1 MDELDQLRQTY
12 FQDCDEL
19 LGELESALMAL
30 DNGWADGDTLNGAFR
45 AIHSIKGGADILHFD
60 RLVRFAHTFESVL
73 DRLRLGKLAVDPD
86 LASLMLRAGD
96 AVADLVR
103 AAQAGSEMPDGY
115 ENEIADA
122 LQSLAQAAGAAEETQ
137 AANGGESAAPNERDP
152 AAAVPTADVPL
163 RHYRI
168 LLSPPADLFRQ
179 GNEPQL
185 LIRALEHLGS
195 VKAVA
200 DANALPPL
208 ADFDADQCY
217 LRWTIDVRTTA
228 GLDAIRGVFDLAV
241 DASALEIVELTA
253 QPTDPAIAAGTA
265 EAVPEATAPTP
276 AMAPSGPQPRED
288 ASSGAPAAQSKAAP
302 TVNSIRV
309 DLEKLDYLVNLVGEL
324 VISQSM
330 LAEQLSV
337 LPSDKFPTLSRS
349 IEEMS
354 QHARN
359 LQDGVMAVRTQ
370 PVKSVFAR
378 MPRLVRDLA
387 AATGKNVR
395 LLIGG
400 ETTEVDKTV
409 VEQLFDPLIHM
420 VRNAVD
426 HGIEP
431 PAERSANGKPAQ
443 GTVRLSAAHVGG
455 RIVIQVTDDGRGI
468 DRARVRARAVERG
481 LLDADAVLT
490 DEQLDNLIFLPG
502 LSTAETVSDISG
514 RGVGMDVVRR
524 NVERLGGRVLIRS
537 VAGRGSTFYL
547 SLPLTLAVLDG
558 MVVGVGRETYIVP
571 LTVIL
576 ESLRPLAR
584 DVHRLIGG
592 GEVLHV
598 RGEYVPLVY
607 LSRAFGVPDAAR
619 EPWEGL
625 VTLVDSDD
633 GGKIGLVV
641 DEIVG
646 QQQVVIKSVES
657 NYRALRGIAGATI
670 LGTGRVALI
679 LDVAGLAESV
689 EGTRRSPESAA
700 A

>member
-30 DNGWADGDTLNGAFR
+30 DNGRADGDTLNDAFR

-60 RLVRFAHTFESVL
+60 RLVRFAHTFESML
-73 DRLRLGKLAVDPD
+73 DRLRLGKLAVDPE

-96 AVADLVR
+96 AIADLVR

-122 LQSLAQAAGAAEETQ
+122 LQSLALAAGAAAETA
-137 AANGGESAAPNERDP
+137 AANGEESAALNERDP
-152 AAAVPTADVPL
+152 AATVPTADAPL

-168 LLSPPADLFRQ
+168 LLSPPADLFLQ

-185 LIRALEHLGS
+185 LIRALERLGS
-195 VKAVA
+195 VKTVA
-200 DANALPPL
+200 DASALPPL
-208 ADFDADQCY
+208 ASFDAEQCY
-217 LRWTIDVRTTA
+217 LRWTVDVRTTA
-228 GLDAIRGVFDLAV
+228 GPEAIRDVFDLAV
-241 DASALEIVELTA
+241 DKSDLEITELTA
-253 QPTDPAIAAGTA
+253 PPADAAVAGTSD
-265 EAVPEATAPTP
+265 AVPAPTP
-276 AMAPSGPQPRED
+276 ATAPSGPSPIKP
-288 ASSGAPAAQSKAAP
+288 ASGTVPGVQAKAAP

-337 LPSDKFPTLSRS
+337 LPTDKFPTLSRS

-387 AATGKNVR
+387 VETGKNVR
-395 LLIGG
+395 LLVSG

-409 VEQLFDPLIHM
+409 VEQLFDPLLHM
-420 VRNAVD
+420 IRNAVD
-426 HGIEP
+426 HGIES

-481 LLDADAVLT
+481 LLDADSVLT
-490 DEQLDNLIFLPG
+490 EEQLDNLIFLPG

-537 VAGRGSTFYL
+537 VAGKGSTFYL

-558 MVVGVGRETYIVP
+558 MIIGVGRETYVVP

-576 ESLRPLAR
+576 ESLRPQAR
-584 DVHRLIGG
+584 DVHRLVGG
-592 GEVLHV
+592 GEVLYV

-607 LSRAFGVPDAAR
+607 LGRAFDVPDATK

-625 VTLVDSDD
+625 VMLVDADA
-633 GGKIGLVV
+633 GGKIGVVV

-670 LGTGRVALI
+670 LGNGRVALI
-679 LDVAGLAESV
+679 LDVAGLAEAV
-689 EGTRRSPESAA
+689 GGAGQSPASAA

>member
-1 MDELDQLRQTY
+1 
-12 FQDCDEL
+12 
-19 LGELESALMAL
+19 MAL
-30 DNGWADGDTLNGAFR
+30 DNGRADDDTLNDAFR

-73 DRLRLGKLAVDPD
+73 DRLRLGKLAVDPE

-103 AAQAGSEMPDGY
+103 AAQAGAEMPDGY
-115 ENEIADA
+115 ENELADA
-122 LQSLAQAAGAAEETQ
+122 LQSLAQAAGAAE
-137 AANGGESAAPNERDP
+137 AAGQEP
-152 AAAVPTADVPL
+152 AAADQVAAPAGAAPL

-168 LLSPPADLFRQ
+168 VLSPPADLFRQ

-185 LIRALEHLGS
+185 LVRALERMGS
-195 VKAVA
+195 VKATA
-200 DANALPPL
+200 DASALPPL
-208 ADFDADQCY
+208 ASLDTEQCY

-228 GLDAIRGVFDLAV
+228 GLEAIWDVFDLAV
-241 DASALEIVELTA
+241 DRSALEIVDLTA
-253 QPTDPAIAAGTA
+253 QPTEAAALAGAANTVPDSAQPIPAA
-265 EAVPEATAPTP
+265 
-276 AMAPSGPQPRED
+276 APS
-288 ASSGAPAAQSKAAP
+288 APAAQTPAGGGAVGAPAKGAP

-349 IEEMS
+349 IEELT

-387 AATGKNVR
+387 VETGKSVR
-395 LLIGG
+395 LLISG

-420 VRNAVD
+420 IRNAVD

-431 PAERSANGKPAQ
+431 PAERVANGKPAQ

-481 LLDADAVLT
+481 LLNPDAALT
-490 DEQLDNLIFLPG
+490 EEQLDNLIFLPG

-537 VAGRGSTFYL
+537 VAGKGSTFYM

-558 MVVGVGRETYIVP
+558 MVIGVGHETYIVP

-576 ESLRPLAR
+576 ESLRPQAR
-584 DVHRLIGG
+584 DVHRLVGG
-592 GEVLHV
+592 GEVLYV

-607 LSRAFGVPDAAR
+607 LGRIFDVPGATR

-625 VTLVDSDD
+625 VMLVDADA
-633 GGKIGLVV
+633 GGKIGVVV

-646 QQQVVIKSVES
+646 QQQVVIKSVEA

-670 LGTGRVALI
+670 LGNGRVALI
-679 LDVAGLAESV
+679 LDVAGLAETAGG
-689 EGTRRSPESAA
+689 GTGESPASAA

>member
-1 MDELDQLRQTY
+1 VDELDQLRQTY

-30 DNGWADGDTLNGAFR
+30 DNGRADGDTLNDAFR

-73 DRLRLGKLAVDPD
+73 DRVRLGRLIVDPE

-103 AAQAGSEMPDGY
+103 AAQAGVEMPDGY

-122 LQSLAQAAGAAEETQ
+122 LQSLAQAAGTDATIAPDDVREP
-137 AANGGESAAPNERDP
+137 AAPDEG
-152 AAAVPTADVPL
+152 AAAVGAPL

-185 LIRALEHLGS
+185 LVRALERLGS
-195 VKAVA
+195 VRTAA
-200 DANALPPL
+200 DASALPPL
-208 ADFDADQCY
+208 ASLDAEQCY
-217 LRWTIDVRTTA
+217 LHWTIDVRTTA
-228 GLDAIRGVFDLAV
+228 GLDAVRDVFDLAV
-241 DASALEIVELTA
+241 DKGDLEVVELTD
-253 QPTDPAIAAGTA
+253 QPTGAVGAGTQDTVA
-265 EAVPEATAPTP
+265 AAVTP
-276 AMAPSGPQPRED
+276 ASTALPSDSSPAASPSGG
-288 ASSGAPAAQSKAAP
+288 SGQGAQLKAAP

-337 LPSDKFPTLSRS
+337 LPTDKFPALSRS
-349 IEEMS
+349 IEELT

-387 AATGKNVR
+387 VETGKNVR
-395 LLIGG
+395 LLISG

-420 VRNAVD
+420 IRNAVD
-426 HGIEP
+426 HGIES

-443 GTVRLSAAHVGG
+443 GTVRLSAVHVGG
-455 RIVIQVTDDGRGI
+455 RIVIQVADDGRGI
-468 DRARVRARAVERG
+468 DRERVRARAVERG
-481 LLDADAVLT
+481 LLNADAVLT
-490 DEQLDNLIFLPG
+490 EEQLDNLIFLPG
-502 LSTAETVSDISG
+502 LSTAATVSDISG

-558 MVVGVGRETYIVP
+558 MVVGVGSETYIVP
-571 LTVIL
+571 LTVIF
-576 ESLRPLAR
+576 ESLRPQAR
-584 DVHRLIGG
+584 DVHRLVGG
-592 GEVLHV
+592 GEVLYV

-607 LSRAFGVPDAAR
+607 LGRTFGVPDATR
-619 EPWEGL
+619 EPWDGL
-625 VTLVDSDD
+625 VMLVDADA
-633 GGKIGLVV
+633 GGKIGVVV

-646 QQQVVIKSVES
+646 QQQVVIKSVEA

-670 LGTGRVALI
+670 LGNGHVALI

-689 EGTRRSPESAA
+689 DGAVRPSAA

>member
-1 MDELDQLRQTY
+1 VDELDQLRQTY

-30 DNGWADGDTLNGAFR
+30 DNGRGDGDTLNDAFR
-45 AIHSIKGGADILHFD
+45 AIHSIKGGADILQFD

-73 DRLRLGKLAVDPD
+73 DRLRLGKLVVDPE

-103 AAQAGSEMPDGY
+103 TAQSGAEMAEGY

-122 LQSLAQAAGAAEETQ
+122 LQSLVQAAGTTEATETAEDLGTPTP
-137 AANGGESAAPNERDP
+137 GEIQPAP
-152 AAAVPTADVPL
+152 AADTSL

-168 LLSPPADLFRQ
+168 RLSPPADLFRQ

-185 LIRALEHLGS
+185 LLRALERLGS
-195 VKAVA
+195 VKTVA
-200 DANALPPL
+200 DATALPPL
-208 ADFDADQCY
+208 ASFDAEQCY

-228 GLDAIRGVFDLAV
+228 GLEAIRDVFDLAV
-241 DASALEIVELTA
+241 DKDALEIAELTA
-253 QPTDPAIAAGTA
+253 QQAAATSLADAADGAA
-265 EAVPEATAPTP
+265 EATTPAPATAG
-276 AMAPSGPQPRED
+276 PSEQ
-288 ASSGAPAAQSKAAP
+288 AATGAGAVAAQSKATT

-337 LPSDKFPTLSRS
+337 LPTDKFPALSRS
-349 IEEMS
+349 IEELT

-387 AATGKNVR
+387 VETGKNVR
-395 LLIGG
+395 LLISG

-420 VRNAVD
+420 IRNAVD

-443 GTVRLSAAHVGG
+443 GTVRLSAMHVGG

-468 DRARVRARAVERG
+468 DRTRVRARAVERG

-490 DEQLDNLIFLPG
+490 EEQLDNLIFLPG
-502 LSTAETVSDISG
+502 LSTAEAVSDISG

-537 VAGRGSTFYL
+537 VAGKGSTFYL

-558 MVVGVGRETYIVP
+558 MIVGVGSETYVVP
-571 LTVIL
+571 LTVIF
-576 ESLRPLAR
+576 ESLRPDAR
-584 DVHRLIGG
+584 DVHRLVGG
-592 GEVLHV
+592 GEVLYV

-607 LSRAFGVPDAAR
+607 LGRAFDVPDATK
-619 EPWEGL
+619 EPWDGL
-625 VTLVDSDD
+625 VMLVDADA
-633 GGKIGLVV
+633 GGKVGVVV

-646 QQQVVIKSVES
+646 QQQVVIKSVEA
-657 NYRALRGIAGATI
+657 NYRALRGVAGATI
-670 LGTGRVALI
+670 LGNGRVALI
-679 LDVAGLAESV
+679 LDVAGLAESA
-689 EGTRRSPESAA
+689 GGAGQSPASAA

>member
-30 DNGWADGDTLNGAFR
+30 DNGRADGDTLNDAFR
-45 AIHSIKGGADILHFD
+45 AIHSVKGGADILHFD

-73 DRLRLGKLAVDPD
+73 DRLRLGKLVVGPE

-103 AAQAGSEMPDGY
+103 AAQAGTEMPDGY

-122 LQSLAQAAGAAEETQ
+122 LQSLAQAAGAAEETD
-137 AANGGESAAPNERDP
+137 AANGEELAAPSEHDP
-152 AAAVPTADVPL
+152 AAAAPTAGQPL

-168 LLSPPADLFRQ
+168 TLSPPADLFRQ

-185 LIRALEHLGS
+185 LIRALERLGS
-195 VKAVA
+195 VKTLA
-200 DANALPPL
+200 DASALPPL
-208 ADFDADQCY
+208 AGLDAEQCY

-228 GLDAIRGVFDLAV
+228 GPEAIRDVFDLAV
-241 DASALEIVELTA
+241 DRNDLEIAELTT
-253 QPTDPAIAAGTA
+253 QPA
-265 EAVPEATAPTP
+265 EAAVTGTPDTVPEAAP
-276 AMAPSGPQPRED
+276 AADPSGPSAVVPT
-288 ASSGAPAAQSKAAP
+288 SGKGPGAQAKAAP

-337 LPSDKFPTLSRS
+337 LPTDKFPTLSRS

-387 AATGKNVR
+387 VETGKNVR
-395 LLIGG
+395 LLISG

-420 VRNAVD
+420 IRNAVD
-426 HGIEP
+426 HGIES

-468 DRARVRARAVERG
+468 DRGRVHARAVERG
-481 LLDADAVLT
+481 LLDAAAVLT
-490 DEQLDNLIFLPG
+490 EEQLDNLIFLPG

-558 MVVGVGRETYIVP
+558 MIIGVGRETYVVP

-576 ESLRPLAR
+576 ESLRPQAR
-584 DVHRLIGG
+584 DVHRLVGG

-607 LSRAFGVPDAAR
+607 LGRAFDLPDAIK

-625 VTLVDSDD
+625 VMLVDADA
-633 GGKIGLVV
+633 GGKIGVVV

-670 LGTGRVALI
+670 LGNGRVALI

-689 EGTRRSPESAA
+689 GGAGQSPASAA

>member
-1 MDELDQLRQTY
+1 L
-12 FQDCDEL
+12 
-19 LGELESALMAL
+19 
-30 DNGWADGDTLNGAFR
+30 
-45 AIHSIKGGADILHFD
+45 
-60 RLVRFAHTFESVL
+60 
-73 DRLRLGKLAVDPD
+73 
-86 LASLMLRAGD
+86 
-96 AVADLVR
+96 
-103 AAQAGSEMPDGY
+103 
-115 ENEIADA
+115 
-122 LQSLAQAAGAAEETQ
+122 
-137 AANGGESAAPNERDP
+137 P
-152 AAAVPTADVPL
+152 AAS
-163 RHYRI
+163 
-168 LLSPPADLFRQ
+168 SP
-179 GNEPQL
+179 
-185 LIRALEHLGS
+185 
-195 VKAVA
+195 
-200 DANALPPL
+200 
-208 ADFDADQCY
+208 
-217 LRWTIDVRTTA
+217 
-228 GLDAIRGVFDLAV
+228 
-241 DASALEIVELTA
+241 
-253 QPTDPAIAAGTA
+253 
-265 EAVPEATAPTP
+265 
-276 AMAPSGPQPRED
+276 APSG
-288 ASSGAPAAQSKAAP
+288 AANAPSKAAT

-349 IEEMS
+349 IEELT

-387 AATGKNVR
+387 VETGKNVR
-395 LLIGG
+395 LLISG

-420 VRNAVD
+420 IRNAVD

-431 PAERSANGKPAQ
+431 PAERLANGKPAL

-481 LLDADAVLT
+481 LLSPDAALT
-490 DEQLDNLIFLPG
+490 EDQLDNLIFLPG
-502 LSTAETVSDISG
+502 LSTAETVSEISG

-537 VAGRGSTFYL
+537 VAGKGSTFYL

-576 ESLRPLAR
+576 ESLRPQAR
-584 DVHRLIGG
+584 DIHRLVGG
-592 GEVLHV
+592 GEVLYV

-607 LSRAFGVPDAAR
+607 LGRAFDVPDATR

-625 VTLVDSDD
+625 VMLVDADA
-633 GGKIGLVV
+633 GGKVGVVV

-646 QQQVVIKSVES
+646 QQQVVIKSVEA

-670 LGTGRVALI
+670 LGNGRVALI
-679 LDVAGLAESV
+679 LDMAGLAEV
-689 EGTRRSPESAA
+689 ADGTGRSPASAA

>member
-1 MDELDQLRQTY
+1 VDELEQLRQTY

-30 DNGWADGDTLNGAFR
+30 DNGRADADTLNDAFR

-73 DRLRLGKLAVDPD
+73 DRLRLGRLVVDPE

-103 AAQAGSEMPDGY
+103 AAQAGADMAEGY

-122 LQSLAQAAGAAEETQ
+122 LQSLAQAAGSAESPAACEPEESRVE
-137 AANGGESAAPNERDP
+137 AAP
-152 AAAVPTADVPL
+152 AAAAAPL

-168 LLSPPADLFRQ
+168 QLSPPADLFRE

-185 LIRALEHLGS
+185 LMSALERLGS

-200 DANALPPL
+200 DTAALPPL
-208 ADFDADQCY
+208 ADLDAEHCY

-228 GLDAIRGVFDLAV
+228 GPEAIQDVFDLTV
-241 DASALEIVELTA
+241 DKSALEIVELA
-253 QPTDPAIAAGTA
+253 MQPA
-265 EAVPEATAPTP
+265 EAATP
-276 AMAPSGPQPRED
+276 ASGPENAADGATSTPAAALPAASSPAPSG
-288 ASSGAPAAQSKAAP
+288 AANAPSKAAT

-349 IEEMS
+349 IEELT

-387 AATGKNVR
+387 VETGKNVR
-395 LLIGG
+395 LLISG

-420 VRNAVD
+420 IRNAVD

-431 PAERSANGKPAQ
+431 PAERLANGKPAL

-481 LLDADAVLT
+481 LLSPDAALT
-490 DEQLDNLIFLPG
+490 EDQLDNLIFLPG
-502 LSTAETVSDISG
+502 LSTAETVSEISG

-537 VAGRGSTFYL
+537 VAGKGSTFYL

-576 ESLRPLAR
+576 ESLRPQAR
-584 DVHRLIGG
+584 DIHRLVGG
-592 GEVLHV
+592 GEVLYV

-607 LSRAFGVPDAAR
+607 LGRAFDVPDATR

-625 VTLVDSDD
+625 VMLVDADA
-633 GGKIGLVV
+633 GGKVGVVV

-646 QQQVVIKSVES
+646 QQQVVIKSVEA

-670 LGTGRVALI
+670 LGNGRVALI
-679 LDVAGLAESV
+679 LDMAGLAEV
-689 EGTRRSPESAA
+689 ADGTGRSPASAA

>member
-30 DNGWADGDTLNGAFR
+30 DNGRADGDTLNDAFR

-73 DRLRLGKLAVDPD
+73 DRLRLGRLVVDPE

-96 AVADLVR
+96 GVADLVR
-103 AAQAGSEMPDGY
+103 AAQAGAEMPDGY

-122 LQSLAQAAGAAEETQ
+122 LQSLAQAAGAADASEPGDGQ
-137 AANGGESAAPNERDP
+137 AAATPDEGVP
-152 AAAVPTADVPL
+152 AAADAPP

-168 LLSPPADLFRQ
+168 QLSPPADLFRQ

-185 LIRALEHLGS
+185 LIRALERLGG
-195 VKAVA
+195 VKTVA
-200 DANALPPL
+200 DASALPPL
-208 ADFDADQCY
+208 ASLDAEHCY

-228 GLDAIRGVFDLAV
+228 GLEAIQDVFDLV
-241 DASALEIVELTA
+241 LDKSDLEIVDL
-253 QPTDPAIAAGTA
+253 TA
-265 EAVPEATAPTP
+265 EAADSAAGAKVDDAGPQAAAPAVSPSSPPSIAPTSGS
-276 AMAPSGPQPRED
+276 AP
-288 ASSGAPAAQSKAAP
+288 GAQVKAAP

-337 LPSDKFPTLSRS
+337 LPTDKFPALSRS

-387 AATGKNVR
+387 VETGKNVR
-395 LLIGG
+395 LLISG
-400 ETTEVDKTV
+400 ESTEVDKTV

-420 VRNAVD
+420 IRNAVD
-426 HGIEP
+426 HGIES
-431 PAERSANGKPAQ
+431 PADRSANGKPVQ
-443 GTVRLSAAHVGG
+443 GTIRLSAAHVGG

-468 DRARVRARAVERG
+468 DRERVRARAVERG
-481 LLDADAVLT
+481 LLNADAVLT

-537 VAGRGSTFYL
+537 VGGRGSTFYL

-558 MVVGVGRETYIVP
+558 MIVGVGAETYIVP

-576 ESLRPLAR
+576 ESLRPNAR
-584 DVHRLIGG
+584 DVHRLVGG
-592 GEVLHV
+592 GEVLYV

-607 LSRAFGVPDAAR
+607 LGRAFDVPDATK
-619 EPWEGL
+619 EPWDGL
-625 VTLVDSDD
+625 VMLVDADA
-633 GGKIGLVV
+633 GGKIGVVV

-646 QQQVVIKSVES
+646 QQQVVIKSVEA

-679 LDVAGLAESV
+679 LDVAGLAELV
-689 EGTRRSPESAA
+689 EGTRRSPEPAA

>member
-1 MDELDQLRQTY
+1 VDELEQLRQTY

-30 DNGWADGDTLNGAFR
+30 DNGRADADTLNDAFR
-45 AIHSIKGGADILHFD
+45 AIHSIKGGADILHFE

-73 DRLRLGKLAVDPD
+73 DRLRVGGLVVDPE

-103 AAQAGSEMPDGY
+103 AAQAGAEMPEGY

-122 LQSLAQAAGAAEETQ
+122 LQSLAQAAGAADAGE
-137 AANGGESAAPNERDP
+137 AGGEQPPAAPEEV
-152 AAAVPTADVPL
+152 APTPDAPL

-168 LLSPPADLFRQ
+168 QLSPPADLFRQ

-185 LIRALEHLGS
+185 LIRALKRLGS
-195 VKAVA
+195 VRAVA
-200 DANALPPL
+200 DASALPPL
-208 ADFDADQCY
+208 ATLDAEHCY
-217 LRWTIDVRTTA
+217 LRWTIDVRTPA
-228 GLDAIRGVFDLAV
+228 GLDAIRDVFDLTV
-241 DASALEIVELTA
+241 DRTSLEITEVTA
-253 QPTDPAIAAGTA
+253 PPADTAVATGAGDAA
-265 EAVPEATAPTP
+265 EAAALPESTV
-276 AMAPSGPQPRED
+276 APSGSSAQTL
-288 ASSGAPAAQSKAAP
+288 AGSGAVSTSAKTATA
-302 TVNSIRV
+302 VNSIRV

-337 LPSDKFPTLSRS
+337 LPTDKFPALSRS
-349 IEEMS
+349 IEELT

-387 AATGKNVR
+387 VETGKNVR
-395 LLIGG
+395 LLISG
-400 ETTEVDKTV
+400 EATEVDKTV

-420 VRNAVD
+420 IRNAVD

-431 PAERSANGKPAQ
+431 PAERVANGKPAQ

-468 DRARVRARAVERG
+468 DRSRVRARAVERG
-481 LLDADAVLT
+481 LLEPDAVLT
-490 DEQLDNLIFLPG
+490 EEQLDNLIFLPG
-502 LSTAETVSDISG
+502 LSTAEAVSEISG

-537 VAGRGSTFYL
+537 VAGKGSTFYL

-558 MVVGVGRETYIVP
+558 MVVGVGRETYVVP

-576 ESLRPLAR
+576 ESMRPQAR
-584 DVHRLIGG
+584 DVHRLVGG
-592 GEVLHV
+592 GEVLYV
-598 RGEYVPLVY
+598 RGAYVPLVY
-607 LSRAFGVPDAAR
+607 LGRVFDVPDATR

-625 VTLVDSDD
+625 VMLVDADA
-633 GGKIGLVV
+633 GGKVGVVV

-646 QQQVVIKSVES
+646 QQQVVIKSVEA

-670 LGTGRVALI
+670 LGNGRVALI
-679 LDVAGLAESV
+679 LDVAGLAEAA
-689 EGTRRSPESAA
+689 GDAGQSPASAA

>member
-1 MDELDQLRQTY
+1 VDELDQLRQTY

-30 DNGWADGDTLNGAFR
+30 DNGRADGDTLNDAFR

-73 DRLRLGKLAVDPD
+73 DRLRLGKLVVDPE
-86 LASLMLRAGD
+86 LAALMLRAGD

-103 AAQAGSEMPDGY
+103 AAQAGAEMPDGY
-115 ENEIADA
+115 ENEIGDA
-122 LQSLAQAAGAAEETQ
+122 LQSLAQAAGAADAVEPADEQ
-137 AANGGESAAPNERDP
+137 EPAAPEHDP
-152 AAAVPTADVPL
+152 AAGAPL
-163 RHYRI
+163 RHYRVQ
-168 LLSPPADLFRQ
+168 LSPPADLFRQ

-185 LIRALEHLGS
+185 LMRALERLGS
-195 VKAVA
+195 VKTTA
-200 DANALPPL
+200 DASALPPL
-208 ADFDADQCY
+208 ASLDAEQCY

-228 GLDAIRGVFDLAV
+228 GLEAIRDVFDLAV
-241 DASALEIVELTA
+241 DKNDLEIVELTA
-253 QPTDPAIAAGTA
+253 QPTDATAATTA
-265 EAVPEATAPTP
+265 DSVSEAAAPTP
-276 AMAPSGPQPRED
+276 AVAAPSPLPT
-288 ASSGAPAAQSKAAP
+288 PAGGGTQAKAAP

-337 LPSDKFPTLSRS
+337 LPTDKFPTLSRS
-349 IEEMS
+349 IEELT

-387 AATGKNVR
+387 VETGKNVR
-395 LLIGG
+395 LLISG

-420 VRNAVD
+420 IRNAVD
-426 HGIEP
+426 HGIEA

-443 GTVRLSAAHVGG
+443 GTVGLSAAHVGG

-481 LLDADAVLT
+481 LLNADAVLT
-490 DEQLDNLIFLPG
+490 EEQLDNLIFLPG

-537 VAGRGSTFYL
+537 VAGKGSTFYL

-558 MVVGVGRETYIVP
+558 MVVGVGSETYIVP
-571 LTVIL
+571 LTVIF
-576 ESLRPLAR
+576 ESLRPQAR
-584 DVHRLIGG
+584 DVHRLVGG
-592 GEVLHV
+592 GEVLFV

-607 LSRAFGVPDAAR
+607 LGRAFDVPDATR
-619 EPWEGL
+619 EPWDGL
-625 VTLVDSDD
+625 VMLVDADA
-633 GGKIGLVV
+633 GGKIGVVV

-670 LGTGRVALI
+670 LGNGRVALI

-689 EGTRRSPESAA
+689 DDGVRPSAA

>member
-30 DNGWADGDTLNGAFR
+30 DNGRADGDTLNDAFR

-60 RLVRFAHTFESVL
+60 RLVRFAHTFESML
-73 DRLRLGKLAVDPD
+73 DRLRLGKLAVDPE

-96 AVADLVR
+96 AIADLVR

-122 LQSLAQAAGAAEETQ
+122 LQSLALAAGAAAETA
-137 AANGGESAAPNERDP
+137 AANGEESAALNERDP
-152 AAAVPTADVPL
+152 AATVPTADAPL

-168 LLSPPADLFRQ
+168 LLSPPADLFLQ

-185 LIRALEHLGS
+185 LIRALERLGS
-195 VKAVA
+195 VKTVA
-200 DANALPPL
+200 DASALPPL
-208 ADFDADQCY
+208 ASFDAEQCY
-217 LRWTIDVRTTA
+217 LRWTVDVRTTA
-228 GLDAIRGVFDLAV
+228 GPEAIRDVFDLAV
-241 DASALEIVELTA
+241 DKSDLEITELTA
-253 QPTDPAIAAGTA
+253 PPADAAVAGTSD
-265 EAVPEATAPTP
+265 AVPAPTP
-276 AMAPSGPQPRED
+276 ATAPSGPSPIKP
-288 ASSGAPAAQSKAAP
+288 ASGTVPGVQAKAAP

-337 LPSDKFPTLSRS
+337 LPTDKFPTLSRS

-387 AATGKNVR
+387 VETGKNVR
-395 LLIGG
+395 LLVSG

-409 VEQLFDPLIHM
+409 VEQLFDPLLHM
-420 VRNAVD
+420 IRNAVD
-426 HGIEP
+426 HGIES
-431 PAERSANGKPAQ
+431 PAERGANGKPAQ

-481 LLDADAVLT
+481 LLDADSVLT
-490 DEQLDNLIFLPG
+490 EEQLDNLIFLPG

-537 VAGRGSTFYL
+537 VAGKGSTFYL

-558 MVVGVGRETYIVP
+558 MIIGVGRETYVVP

-576 ESLRPLAR
+576 ESLRPQAR
-584 DVHRLIGG
+584 DVHRLVGG
-592 GEVLHV
+592 GEVLYV

-607 LSRAFGVPDAAR
+607 LGRAFDVPDATK

-625 VTLVDSDD
+625 VMLVDADA
-633 GGKIGLVV
+633 GGKIGVVV

-670 LGTGRVALI
+670 LGNGRVALI
-679 LDVAGLAESV
+679 LDVAGLAEAV
-689 EGTRRSPESAA
+689 GGAGQSPASAA

>member
-1 MDELDQLRQTY
+1 
-12 FQDCDEL
+12 
-19 LGELESALMAL
+19 
-30 DNGWADGDTLNGAFR
+30 
-45 AIHSIKGGADILHFD
+45 
-60 RLVRFAHTFESVL
+60 
-73 DRLRLGKLAVDPD
+73 
-86 LASLMLRAGD
+86 
-96 AVADLVR
+96 
-103 AAQAGSEMPDGY
+103 
-115 ENEIADA
+115 
-122 LQSLAQAAGAAEETQ
+122 
-137 AANGGESAAPNERDP
+137 
-152 AAAVPTADVPL
+152 
-163 RHYRI
+163 
-168 LLSPPADLFRQ
+168 
-179 GNEPQL
+179 
-185 LIRALEHLGS
+185 
-195 VKAVA
+195 
-200 DANALPPL
+200 
-208 ADFDADQCY
+208 
-217 LRWTIDVRTTA
+217 
-228 GLDAIRGVFDLAV
+228 
-241 DASALEIVELTA
+241 
-253 QPTDPAIAAGTA
+253 
-265 EAVPEATAPTP
+265 
-276 AMAPSGPQPRED
+276 
-288 ASSGAPAAQSKAAP
+288 
-302 TVNSIRV
+302 VNSIRV

-349 IEEMS
+349 IEELT

-387 AATGKNVR
+387 VETGKNVR
-395 LLIGG
+395 LLISG

-420 VRNAVD
+420 IRNAVD
-426 HGIEP
+426 HGIET
-431 PAERSANGKPAQ
+431 PAERLANGKPPQ

-481 LLDADAVLT
+481 LVSADAALT
-490 DEQLDNLIFLPG
+490 EDQLDNLIFLPG

-537 VAGRGSTFYL
+537 VAGKGSTFYL

-558 MVVGVGRETYIVP
+558 MVIGVGRETYIVP

-576 ESLRPLAR
+576 ESLRPQAR
-584 DVHRLIGG
+584 DVHRLVGG
-592 GEVLHV
+592 GEVLYV

-607 LSRAFGVPDAAR
+607 LGRAFDVPDATR

-625 VTLVDSDD
+625 VMLVDADA
-633 GGKIGLVV
+633 GGKIGVVV

-646 QQQVVIKSVES
+646 QQQVVIKSVEA

-670 LGTGRVALI
+670 LGNGRVALI
-679 LDVAGLAESV
+679 LDVAGLAELAG
-689 EGTRRSPESAA
+689 GTGQSPASAA

>member
-1 MDELDQLRQTY
+1 VDELEQLRQTY

-30 DNGWADGDTLNGAFR
+30 DNGRADSDTLNGAFR

-60 RLVRFAHTFESVL
+60 RLVRFAHSFESLL
-73 DRLRLGKLAVDPD
+73 DRLRLGKLVVDPE

-103 AAQAGSEMPDGY
+103 AAQSGIEMADGY

-122 LQSLAQAAGAAEETQ
+122 LKSLAQAAGSTDATEPADEQ
-137 AANGGESAAPNERDP
+137 KPAAPDARVP
-152 AAAVPTADVPL
+152 VAAAPL

-168 LLSPPADLFRQ
+168 QLSPPADLFRQ

-185 LIRALEHLGS
+185 LIRALERISS

-200 DANALPPL
+200 DASALPPL
-208 ADFDADQCY
+208 ASFDAEQCY

-228 GLDAIRGVFDLAV
+228 DLEAIRDVFDLAV
-241 DASALEIVELTA
+241 DKNDLEIIELTA
-253 QPTDPAIAAGTA
+253 ESTDGAVGHAVDGVAETAAPAA
-265 EAVPEATAPTP
+265 
-276 AMAPSGPQPRED
+276 
-288 ASSGAPAAQSKAAP
+288 ASSGPTPTASASGSAPAPQAKAAP

-330 LAEQLSV
+330 LAEQLSM
-337 LPSDKFPTLSRS
+337 LPTDKFPTLSRS
-349 IEEMS
+349 IEELT

-378 MPRLVRDLA
+378 MPRMVRDLA
-387 AATGKNVR
+387 VETGKNVR
-395 LLIGG
+395 LLISG

-420 VRNAVD
+420 IRNAVD
-426 HGIEP
+426 HGIESP
-431 PAERSANGKPAQ
+431 DERSANGKPAQ
-443 GTVRLSAAHVGG
+443 GTVRLSAVHVGG

-468 DRARVRARAVERG
+468 DRVRVRARAVERG

-490 DEQLDNLIFLPG
+490 EEQLDNLIFLPG

-558 MVVGVGRETYIVP
+558 MVIGVGRETYVVP

-576 ESLRPLAR
+576 ESLRPQAR
-584 DVHRLIGG
+584 DVHRLVGG
-592 GEVLHV
+592 GDVLYV

-607 LSRAFGVPDAAR
+607 LGRAFSVPDATR

-625 VTLVDSDD
+625 VMLVDADA
-633 GGKIGLVV
+633 GGKIGVVV

-657 NYRALRGIAGATI
+657 NYRALPGIAGATI
-670 LGTGRVALI
+670 LGNGRVALI

-689 EGTRRSPESAA
+689 GGAGQSPESAA

>member
-1 MDELDQLRQTY
+1 
-12 FQDCDEL
+12 
-19 LGELESALMAL
+19 
-30 DNGWADGDTLNGAFR
+30 
-45 AIHSIKGGADILHFD
+45 
-60 RLVRFAHTFESVL
+60 V
-73 DRLRLGKLAVDPD
+73 RLGKLVVDPE

-103 AAQAGSEMPDGY
+103 AAQAGTEMPDGY

-122 LQSLAQAAGAAEETQ
+122 LQSLAQAAGAADGTEPTER
-137 AANGGESAAPNERDP
+137 EPAAPDQR
-152 AAAVPTADVPL
+152 AAAADIPL
-163 RHYRI
+163 RHYRVQ
-168 LLSPPADLFRQ
+168 LSPQADLFRQ

-185 LIRALEHLGS
+185 LIRALERLGN
-195 VKAVA
+195 VKTVA
-200 DANALPPL
+200 DASALPPL
-208 ADFDADQCY
+208 ASFDAEQCY
-217 LRWTIDVRTTA
+217 LRWTIDIRTTV
-228 GLDAIRGVFDLAV
+228 GPDAIQDVFDLAV
-241 DASALEIVELTA
+241 DKGDLEVIELTA
-253 QPTDPAIAAGTA
+253 EQTAAVAASTTDIVSEAA
-265 EAVPEATAPTP
+265 
-276 AMAPSGPQPRED
+276 
-288 ASSGAPAAQSKAAP
+288 APAAVPFSPSPTAPAGGSASAAQGKAAP

-337 LPSDKFPTLSRS
+337 LPTDKFPALSRS
-349 IEEMS
+349 IEELT

-387 AATGKNVR
+387 VETGKNVR
-395 LLIGG
+395 LLISG

-420 VRNAVD
+420 IRNAVD
-426 HGIEP
+426 HGIES
-431 PAERSANGKPAQ
+431 PAERSANGKAAQ

-481 LLDADAVLT
+481 LLDAAAVLT
-490 DEQLDNLIFLPG
+490 EEQLDNLIFLPG
-502 LSTAETVSDISG
+502 LSTAERVSDISG

-537 VAGRGSTFYL
+537 IAGRGSTFYL

-571 LTVIL
+571 LTVIF
-576 ESLRPLAR
+576 ESLRPQAR
-584 DVHRLIGG
+584 DVHRLVGG
-592 GEVLHV
+592 GDVLYV

-607 LSRAFGVPDAAR
+607 LGRAFSVPDATR

-625 VTLVDSDD
+625 VMLVDADA
-633 GGKIGLVV
+633 GGKIGVVV

-657 NYRALRGIAGATI
+657 NYRALPGIAGATI

-679 LDVAGLAESV
+679 LDVAGLAESAV
-689 EGTRRSPESAA
+689 GAGQSLATAA

>member
-1 MDELDQLRQTY
+1 VDELDQLRQTY

-30 DNGWADGDTLNGAFR
+30 DNGRSDGDTLNDAFR

-73 DRLRLGKLAVDPD
+73 DRLRLGRLAVDPE

-103 AAQAGSEMPDGY
+103 AAQAGTEMPEGY
-115 ENEIADA
+115 ENEMADA
-122 LQSLAQAAGAAEETQ
+122 LQSLAQAAGATEASEPGDGQ
-137 AANGGESAAPNERDP
+137 AAATPDEGVP
-152 AAAVPTADVPL
+152 AAADAPP
-163 RHYRI
+163 RHFRI
-168 LLSPPADLFRQ
+168 QLSPPADLFRQ

-185 LIRALEHLGS
+185 LIQALERLGG
-195 VKAVA
+195 VRTVA
-200 DANALPPL
+200 DASALPPL
-208 ADFDADQCY
+208 ATLDAEQCY

-228 GLDAIRGVFDLAV
+228 GLEAIQDVFDLV
-241 DASALEIVELTA
+241 LDKSDLEIVDL
-253 QPTDPAIAAGTA
+253 TA
-265 EAVPEATAPTP
+265 EAADAAAGAKADDPGPQAAAPAVSPSNPSSIAPTSGS
-276 AMAPSGPQPRED
+276 AP
-288 ASSGAPAAQSKAAP
+288 GAQVKVAP

-337 LPSDKFPTLSRS
+337 LPTDKFPALSRS

-387 AATGKNVR
+387 VETGKNVR
-395 LLIGG
+395 LLISG
-400 ETTEVDKTV
+400 ESTEVDKTV

-420 VRNAVD
+420 IRNAVD
-426 HGIEP
+426 HGIES
-431 PAERSANGKPAQ
+431 PAERSANGKPVQ
-443 GTVRLSAAHVGG
+443 GTIRLSAAHVGG

-468 DRARVRARAVERG
+468 DRERVRARAVERG
-481 LLDADAVLT
+481 LLNADAVLT

-537 VAGRGSTFYL
+537 VGGRGSTFYL

-558 MVVGVGRETYIVP
+558 MIVGVGAETYIVP

-576 ESLRPLAR
+576 ESLRPNAR
-584 DVHRLIGG
+584 DVHRLVGG
-592 GEVLHV
+592 GEVLYV

-607 LSRAFGVPDAAR
+607 LGRAFDVPDATK
-619 EPWEGL
+619 EPWDGL
-625 VTLVDSDD
+625 VMLVDADA
-633 GGKIGLVV
+633 GGKIGVVV

-646 QQQVVIKSVES
+646 QQQVVIKSVEA

-670 LGTGRVALI
+670 LGNGHVALI
-679 LDVAGLAESV
+679 LDVAGLAEAA
-689 EGTRRSPESAA
+689 GGAGQSPASAA

>member
-1 MDELDQLRQTY
+1 VDELDQLRQTY

-30 DNGWADGDTLNGAFR
+30 DNGRADGDTLNDAFR

-73 DRLRLGKLAVDPD
+73 DRLRLGRLTIDPE

-115 ENEIADA
+115 ESEIAEA
-122 LQSLAQAAGAAEETQ
+122 LQSLVQAAGTADDGAEDDQQ
-137 AANGGESAAPNERDP
+137 APAAPGNDAP
-152 AAAVPTADVPL
+152 AAAAPL

-168 LLSPPADLFRQ
+168 QLSPPPDLFRQ

-185 LIRALEHLGS
+185 LIRALERLGN

-200 DANALPPL
+200 NASALPPL
-208 ADFDADQCY
+208 AKLDAEQCY
-217 LRWTIDVRTTA
+217 LSWSIDVRTTA
-228 GLDAIRGVFDLAV
+228 GLDAVQDVFDLAV
-241 DASALEIVELTA
+241 DQSQLEITELTA
-253 QPTDPAIAAGTA
+253 QAVETAASA
-265 EAVPEATAPTP
+265 RADDA
-276 AMAPSGPQPRED
+276 GPQ
-288 ASSGAPAAQSKAAP
+288 AAAAAPAANQSTPSAIAPAGASAPGAQAKPAP

-309 DLEKLDYLVNLVGEL
+309 DLEKLDYFVNLVGEL

-337 LPSDKFPTLSRS
+337 LPTDKFPALSRS
-349 IEEMS
+349 IEELT

-387 AATGKNVR
+387 VETGKNVR
-395 LLIGG
+395 LLVSG

-420 VRNAVD
+420 IRNAVD

-443 GTVRLSAAHVGG
+443 GTVRLSATHVGG
-455 RIVIQVTDDGRGI
+455 RILIQVTDDGRGI
-468 DRARVRARAVERG
+468 DRSRVRARAVERG
-481 LLDADAVLT
+481 LLDPDAVLT

-502 LSTAETVSDISG
+502 LSTAATVSDISG

-558 MVVGVGRETYIVP
+558 MIIGVGRETYVVP
-571 LTVIL
+571 LTVIF
-576 ESLRPLAR
+576 ESLRPQER
-584 DVHRLIGG
+584 DVHRLVGG
-592 GEVLHV
+592 GDVLYV
-598 RGEYVPLVY
+598 RGEYVPLVH
-607 LSRAFGVPDAAR
+607 LGRAFGVPDAMR
-619 EPWEGL
+619 EPWDGL
-625 VTLVDSDD
+625 VMLVDADA
-633 GGKIGLVV
+633 GGKIGIVV

-657 NYRALRGIAGATI
+657 NYRELRGIAGATI
-670 LGTGRVALI
+670 LGNGRVALI
-679 LDVAGLAESV
+679 LDVAGLAEAAGGAGQSPSSV
-689 EGTRRSPESAA
+689 AA
-700 A
+700 

>member
-1 MDELDQLRQTY
+1 VDELDQLRQTY

-30 DNGWADGDTLNGAFR
+30 DNGRSDGDTLNDAFR

-73 DRLRLGKLAVDPD
+73 DRLRLGRLAVDPE

-103 AAQAGSEMPDGY
+103 AAQAGTEMPEGY
-115 ENEIADA
+115 ENEMADA
-122 LQSLAQAAGAAEETQ
+122 LQSLAQAAGAAAGEPGDGQ
-137 AANGGESAAPNERDP
+137 AAATPDEGVP
-152 AAAVPTADVPL
+152 AAADAPL
-163 RHYRI
+163 RRYRI
-168 LLSPPADLFRQ
+168 RLSPPADLFRQ

-185 LIRALEHLGS
+185 LIRALERLGS
-195 VKAVA
+195 VKTVA
-200 DANALPPL
+200 DASALPPL
-208 ADFDADQCY
+208 ASLDAEQCY
-217 LRWTIDVRTTA
+217 LRWTIDVRTA
-228 GLDAIRGVFDLAV
+228 ADMEAMQDIFDLAV
-241 DASALEIVELTA
+241 DKSDLEIVELTA
-253 QPTDPAIAAGTA
+253 EPADLAAGA
-265 EAVPEATAPTP
+265 SMDDAGSQAAAPVPAVSPSSPSSIAPTSGS
-276 AMAPSGPQPRED
+276 AP
-288 ASSGAPAAQSKAAP
+288 GAQARAAP

-337 LPSDKFPTLSRS
+337 LPTDKFPALSRS

-387 AATGKNVR
+387 VETGKNVR
-395 LLIGG
+395 LLISG
-400 ETTEVDKTV
+400 ESTEVDKTV

-420 VRNAVD
+420 IRNAVD
-426 HGIEP
+426 HGIES
-431 PAERSANGKPAQ
+431 PADRSANGKPVQ
-443 GTVRLSAAHVGG
+443 GTIRLSAAHVGG

-468 DRARVRARAVERG
+468 DRERVRARAVERG
-481 LLDADAVLT
+481 LLNADAVLT

-537 VAGRGSTFYL
+537 VGGRGSTFYL

-558 MVVGVGRETYIVP
+558 MIVGVGAETYIVP

-576 ESLRPLAR
+576 ESLRPNVR
-584 DVHRLIGG
+584 DVHRLVGG
-592 GEVLHV
+592 GEVLYV

-607 LSRAFGVPDAAR
+607 LGRAFDVPDATK
-619 EPWEGL
+619 EPWDGL
-625 VTLVDSDD
+625 VMLVDADA
-633 GGKIGLVV
+633 GGKIGVVV

-646 QQQVVIKSVES
+646 QQQVVIKSVEA

-670 LGTGRVALI
+670 LGNGHVALI
-679 LDVAGLAESV
+679 LDVAGLAEAA
-689 EGTRRSPESAA
+689 GGAGQSPASAA

>member
-30 DNGWADGDTLNGAFR
+30 DNGRADGDTLNDAFR
-45 AIHSIKGGADILHFD
+45 AIHSVKGGADILHFD

-73 DRLRLGKLAVDPD
+73 DRLRLGKLVVGPE

-103 AAQAGSEMPDGY
+103 AAQAGTEMPDGY

-122 LQSLAQAAGAAEETQ
+122 LQSLAQAAGAAEETD
-137 AANGGESAAPNERDP
+137 AANGEELAAPSEHDP
-152 AAAVPTADVPL
+152 AAAAPTAGQPL

-168 LLSPPADLFRQ
+168 TLSPPADLFRQ

-185 LIRALEHLGS
+185 LIRALERLGS
-195 VKAVA
+195 VKTLA
-200 DANALPPL
+200 DASALPPL
-208 ADFDADQCY
+208 AGLDAEQCY

-228 GLDAIRGVFDLAV
+228 GPEAIRDVFDLAV
-241 DASALEIVELTA
+241 DRNDLEIAELTT
-253 QPTDPAIAAGTA
+253 QPA
-265 EAVPEATAPTP
+265 EAAVTGTPDTVPEAAPATD
-276 AMAPSGPQPRED
+276 PSGPSAVVPT
-288 ASSGAPAAQSKAAP
+288 SGKGPGAQAKAAP

-337 LPSDKFPTLSRS
+337 LPTDKFPTLSRS

-387 AATGKNVR
+387 VETGKNVR
-395 LLIGG
+395 LLISG

-420 VRNAVD
+420 IRNAVD
-426 HGIEP
+426 HGIES

-468 DRARVRARAVERG
+468 DRGRVHARAVERG
-481 LLDADAVLT
+481 LLDAAAVLT
-490 DEQLDNLIFLPG
+490 EEQLDNLIFLPG

-558 MVVGVGRETYIVP
+558 MIIGVGRETYVVP

-576 ESLRPLAR
+576 ESLRPQAR
-584 DVHRLIGG
+584 DVHRLVGG
-592 GEVLHV
+592 GEVLYV

-607 LSRAFGVPDAAR
+607 LGRAFDLPDAIK

-625 VTLVDSDD
+625 VMLVDADA
-633 GGKIGLVV
+633 GGKIGVVV

-646 QQQVVIKSVES
+646 QQQVVIKSVEA

-670 LGTGRVALI
+670 LGNGRVALI

-689 EGTRRSPESAA
+689 GGAGQSPASAA

>member
-1 MDELDQLRQTY
+1 VDELDQLRQTY

-30 DNGWADGDTLNGAFR
+30 DNGRADGDTLNDAFR
-45 AIHSIKGGADILHFD
+45 AIHSVKGGADILHFD

-73 DRLRLGKLAVDPD
+73 DRLRLGKLVVGPE

-103 AAQAGSEMPDGY
+103 AAQAGTEMPDGY

-122 LQSLAQAAGAAEETQ
+122 LQSLAQAAGAAEETD
-137 AANGGESAAPNERDP
+137 AANGEELAAPSEHDP
-152 AAAVPTADVPL
+152 AAAAPTAGQPL

-168 LLSPPADLFRQ
+168 TLSPPADLFRQ

-185 LIRALEHLGS
+185 LIRALERLGS
-195 VKAVA
+195 VKTLA
-200 DANALPPL
+200 DASALPPL
-208 ADFDADQCY
+208 AGLDAEQCY

-228 GLDAIRGVFDLAV
+228 GPEAIRDVFDLAV
-241 DASALEIVELTA
+241 DRNDLEIAELTT
-253 QPTDPAIAAGTA
+253 QPA
-265 EAVPEATAPTP
+265 EAAVTGTPDTVPEAAPATD
-276 AMAPSGPQPRED
+276 PSGPSAVVPT
-288 ASSGAPAAQSKAAP
+288 SGKGPGAQAKAAP

-337 LPSDKFPTLSRS
+337 LPTDKFPTLSRS

-387 AATGKNVR
+387 VETGKNVR
-395 LLIGG
+395 LLISG

-420 VRNAVD
+420 IRNAVD
-426 HGIEP
+426 HGIES

-468 DRARVRARAVERG
+468 DRGRVHARAVERG

-490 DEQLDNLIFLPG
+490 EEQLDNLIFLPG

-558 MVVGVGRETYIVP
+558 MIIGVGRETYVVP

-576 ESLRPLAR
+576 ESLRPQAR
-584 DVHRLIGG
+584 DVHRLVGG
-592 GEVLHV
+592 GEVLYV

-607 LSRAFGVPDAAR
+607 LGRAFDLPDAIK

-625 VTLVDSDD
+625 VMLVDADA
-633 GGKIGLVV
+633 GGKIGVVV

-670 LGTGRVALI
+670 LGNGRVALI

-689 EGTRRSPESAA
+689 GGAGQSPASAA

>member
-1 MDELDQLRQTY
+1 VDELDQLRQTY

-30 DNGWADGDTLNGAFR
+30 DNGRADGDTLNDAFR

-60 RLVRFAHTFESVL
+60 RLVRFAHTFESML
-73 DRLRLGKLAVDPD
+73 DRLRLGKLAVDPE

-96 AVADLVR
+96 AIADLVR

-122 LQSLAQAAGAAEETQ
+122 LQSLALAAGAAAETA
-137 AANGGESAAPNERDP
+137 AANGEESAALNERDP
-152 AAAVPTADVPL
+152 AATVPTADAPL

-168 LLSPPADLFRQ
+168 LLSPPADLFLQ

-185 LIRALEHLGS
+185 LIRALERLGS
-195 VKAVA
+195 VKTVA
-200 DANALPPL
+200 DASALPPL
-208 ADFDADQCY
+208 ASFDAEQCY
-217 LRWTIDVRTTA
+217 LRWTVDVRTTA
-228 GLDAIRGVFDLAV
+228 GPEAIRDVFDLAV
-241 DASALEIVELTA
+241 DKSDLEITELTA
-253 QPTDPAIAAGTA
+253 PPADAAVAGTSD
-265 EAVPEATAPTP
+265 AVPAPTP
-276 AMAPSGPQPRED
+276 ATAPSGPSPIKP
-288 ASSGAPAAQSKAAP
+288 ASGTVPGVQAKAAP

-337 LPSDKFPTLSRS
+337 LPTDKFPTLSRS

-387 AATGKNVR
+387 VETGKNVR
-395 LLIGG
+395 LLVSG

-409 VEQLFDPLIHM
+409 VEQLFDPLLHM
-420 VRNAVD
+420 IRNAVD
-426 HGIEP
+426 HGIES
-431 PAERSANGKPAQ
+431 PAERGANGKPAQ

-481 LLDADAVLT
+481 LLDADSVLT
-490 DEQLDNLIFLPG
+490 EEQLDNLIFLPG

-537 VAGRGSTFYL
+537 VAGKGSTFYL

-558 MVVGVGRETYIVP
+558 MIIGVGRETYVVP

-576 ESLRPLAR
+576 ESLRPQAR
-584 DVHRLIGG
+584 DVHRLVGG
-592 GEVLHV
+592 GEVLYV

-607 LSRAFGVPDAAR
+607 LGRAFDVPDATK

-625 VTLVDSDD
+625 VMLVDADA
-633 GGKIGLVV
+633 GGKIGVVV

-670 LGTGRVALI
+670 LGNGRVALI
-679 LDVAGLAESV
+679 LDVAGLAEAV
-689 EGTRRSPESAA
+689 GGAGQSPASAA

>member
-1 MDELDQLRQTY
+1 MDELEQLRQTY

-30 DNGWADGDTLNGAFR
+30 DNGRADADTLNDAFR
-45 AIHSIKGGADILHFD
+45 AIHSIKGGADILHFE

-73 DRLRLGKLAVDPD
+73 DRLRVGGLVVDPE

-103 AAQAGSEMPDGY
+103 AAQAGAEMPEGY

-122 LQSLAQAAGAAEETQ
+122 LQSLAQAAGAAD
-137 AANGGESAAPNERDP
+137 AGEDVGAEQPPAAPEE
-152 AAAVPTADVPL
+152 ATPTPDGPL

-168 LLSPPADLFRQ
+168 QLSPPAELFRQ

-185 LIRALEHLGS
+185 LIRALERLGS

-200 DANALPPL
+200 DVGALPPL
-208 ADFDADQCY
+208 ATLDPEHCY
-217 LRWTIDVRTTA
+217 LRWTIDMRTAA
-228 GLDAIRGVFDLAV
+228 GLDAIREVFDLTV
-241 DASALEIVELTA
+241 DKSALEITEVTA
-253 QPTDPAIAAGTA
+253 QPPDPAVATGAGDAA
-265 EAVPEATAPTP
+265 AVAALPEP
-276 AMAPSGPQPRED
+276 AVAPSGSSPQTPAGIG
-288 ASSGAPAAQSKAAP
+288 ASGKAA
-302 TVNSIRV
+302 TAVNSIRV

-337 LPSDKFPTLSRS
+337 LPTDKFPALSRS
-349 IEEMS
+349 IEELT

-387 AATGKNVR
+387 VETRKNVR
-395 LLIGG
+395 LLISG

-420 VRNAVD
+420 IRNAVD

-431 PAERSANGKPAQ
+431 PAERMANGKPAQ

-468 DRARVRARAVERG
+468 DRSRVRARAVERG
-481 LLDADAVLT
+481 LLNPDAVLT
-490 DEQLDNLIFLPG
+490 EEQLDNLIFLPG
-502 LSTAETVSDISG
+502 LSTAEAVSEISG

-537 VAGRGSTFYL
+537 VAGKGSTFYL

-558 MVVGVGRETYIVP
+558 MVVGVGGETYVVP

-576 ESLRPLAR
+576 ESMRPQAR
-584 DVHRLIGG
+584 DVHRLVGG
-592 GEVLHV
+592 GEVLYV
-598 RGEYVPLVY
+598 RGAYVPLVY
-607 LSRAFGVPDAAR
+607 LGRVFDVPDATR

-625 VTLVDSDD
+625 VMLVDADA
-633 GGKIGLVV
+633 GGKVGVVV

-646 QQQVVIKSVES
+646 QQQVVIKSVEA

-670 LGTGRVALI
+670 LGNGRVALI
-679 LDVAGLAESV
+679 LDVAGLAEAA
-689 EGTRRSPESAA
+689 GGAGQSAA

>member
-1 MDELDQLRQTY
+1 VDELDQLRQTY

-30 DNGWADGDTLNGAFR
+30 DNGRADGDTLNDAFR

-60 RLVRFAHTFESVL
+60 RLVRFAHTFESML
-73 DRLRLGKLAVDPD
+73 DRLRLGKLAVDPE

-96 AVADLVR
+96 AIADLVR

-122 LQSLAQAAGAAEETQ
+122 LQSLALAAGAAAETA
-137 AANGGESAAPNERDP
+137 AANGEESAALNERDP
-152 AAAVPTADVPL
+152 AATVPTADAPL

-168 LLSPPADLFRQ
+168 LLSPPADLFLQ

-185 LIRALEHLGS
+185 LIRALERLGS
-195 VKAVA
+195 VKTVA
-200 DANALPPL
+200 DASALPPL
-208 ADFDADQCY
+208 ASFDAEQCY
-217 LRWTIDVRTTA
+217 LRWTVDVRTTA
-228 GLDAIRGVFDLAV
+228 GPEAIRDVFDLAV
-241 DASALEIVELTA
+241 DKSDLEITELTA
-253 QPTDPAIAAGTA
+253 PPADAAVAGTSD
-265 EAVPEATAPTP
+265 AVPAPTP
-276 AMAPSGPQPRED
+276 ATAPSGPSPIKP
-288 ASSGAPAAQSKAAP
+288 ASGTVPGVQAKAAP

-337 LPSDKFPTLSRS
+337 LPTDKFPTLSRS

-387 AATGKNVR
+387 VETGKNVR
-395 LLIGG
+395 LLVSG

-409 VEQLFDPLIHM
+409 VEQLFDPLLHM
-420 VRNAVD
+420 IRNAVD
-426 HGIEP
+426 HGIES
-431 PAERSANGKPAQ
+431 PAERGANGKPAQ

-490 DEQLDNLIFLPG
+490 EEQLDNLIFLPG

-537 VAGRGSTFYL
+537 VAGKGSTFYL

-558 MVVGVGRETYIVP
+558 MIIGVGRETYVVP

-576 ESLRPLAR
+576 ESLRPQAR
-584 DVHRLIGG
+584 DVHRLVGG
-592 GEVLHV
+592 GEVLYV

-607 LSRAFGVPDAAR
+607 LGRAFDVPDATK

-625 VTLVDSDD
+625 VMLVDADA
-633 GGKIGLVV
+633 GGKIGVVV

-670 LGTGRVALI
+670 LGNGRVALI
-679 LDVAGLAESV
+679 LDVAGLAEAV
-689 EGTRRSPESAA
+689 GGAGQSPASAA

>member
-1 MDELDQLRQTY
+1 VDELDQLRQTY

-30 DNGWADGDTLNGAFR
+30 DNGRADGDTLNDAFR
-45 AIHSIKGGADILHFD
+45 AIHSVKGGADILHFD

-73 DRLRLGKLAVDPD
+73 DRLRLGKLVVGPE

-103 AAQAGSEMPDGY
+103 AAQAGTEMPDGY

-122 LQSLAQAAGAAEETQ
+122 LQSLAQAAGAAEETD
-137 AANGGESAAPNERDP
+137 AANGEELAAPSEHDP
-152 AAAVPTADVPL
+152 AAAAPTAGQPL

-168 LLSPPADLFRQ
+168 TLSPPADLFRQ

-185 LIRALEHLGS
+185 LIRALERLGS
-195 VKAVA
+195 VKTLA
-200 DANALPPL
+200 DASALPPL
-208 ADFDADQCY
+208 AGLDAEQCY

-228 GLDAIRGVFDLAV
+228 GPEAIRDVFDLAV
-241 DASALEIVELTA
+241 DRNDLEIAELTT
-253 QPTDPAIAAGTA
+253 QPA
-265 EAVPEATAPTP
+265 EAAVTGTPDTVPEAAPATD
-276 AMAPSGPQPRED
+276 PSGPSAVVPT
-288 ASSGAPAAQSKAAP
+288 SGKGPGAQAKAAP

-337 LPSDKFPTLSRS
+337 LPTDKFPTLSRS

-387 AATGKNVR
+387 VETGKNVR
-395 LLIGG
+395 LLISG

-420 VRNAVD
+420 IRNAVD
-426 HGIEP
+426 HGIES

-468 DRARVRARAVERG
+468 DRARVHARAVERG
-481 LLDADAVLT
+481 LLDAAAVLT
-490 DEQLDNLIFLPG
+490 EEQLDNLIFLPG

-558 MVVGVGRETYIVP
+558 MIIGVGRETYVVP

-576 ESLRPLAR
+576 ESLRPQAR
-584 DVHRLIGG
+584 DVHRLVGG
-592 GEVLHV
+592 GEVLYV

-607 LSRAFGVPDAAR
+607 LGRAFDLPDAIK

-625 VTLVDSDD
+625 VMLVDADA
-633 GGKIGLVV
+633 GGKIGVVV

-670 LGTGRVALI
+670 LGNGRVALI

-689 EGTRRSPESAA
+689 GGAGQSPASAA

>member
-1 MDELDQLRQTY
+1 VDELEQLRQTY

-30 DNGWADGDTLNGAFR
+30 DNERADDDTLNDAFR

-73 DRLRLGKLAVDPD
+73 DRLRLGNLVVDPE

-103 AAQAGSEMPDGY
+103 AAQAGAEMPSGY
-115 ENEIADA
+115 EDEIADA
-122 LQSLAQAAGAAEETQ
+122 LQSLAQAAGTAEAADS
-137 AANGGESAAPNERDP
+137 GDRRGPAAPGEVA
-152 AAAVPTADVPL
+152 AAAVPAADTPL
-163 RHYRI
+163 RHFRVQ
-168 LLSPPADLFRQ
+168 LSPPADLFRQ
-179 GNEPQL
+179 GVEPQL
-185 LIRALEHLGS
+185 LMRALERIGS
-195 VKAVA
+195 IKTAA
-200 DANALPPL
+200 DTSALPPL
-208 ADFDADQCY
+208 ASFDAEHCY

-228 GLDAIRGVFDLAV
+228 GLEAIRDVFDLTV
-241 DASALEIVELTA
+241 DQSALEIVDLT
-253 QPTDPAIAAGTA
+253 PPPVEVAAGA
-265 EAVPEATAPTP
+265 TP
-276 AMAPSGPQPRED
+276 APAAAPSGP
-288 ASSGAPAAQSKAAP
+288 APQAAGNGTATGTPAKAAP
-302 TVNSIRV
+302 VVNSIRV

-337 LPSDKFPTLSRS
+337 LPTEKFPALSRS
-349 IEEMS
+349 IEELT

-387 AATGKNVR
+387 VETGKNVR
-395 LLIGG
+395 ILISG

-420 VRNAVD
+420 IRNAVD

-431 PAERSANGKPAQ
+431 PDERVTAGKPAQ

-468 DRARVRARAVERG
+468 DRARVRVRAVERG
-481 LLDADAVLT
+481 LLNPDAALT
-490 DEQLDNLIFLPG
+490 EDQLDNLIFLPG
-502 LSTAETVSDISG
+502 LSTAKTVSDISG

-537 VAGRGSTFYL
+537 VAGKGSTFYL

-558 MVVGVGRETYIVP
+558 MIVGVGRETYIVP

-576 ESLRPLAR
+576 ESLRPQAR
-584 DVHRLIGG
+584 DVHRLVGG
-592 GEVLHV
+592 GEVLYV
-598 RGEYVPLVY
+598 RGEYVPLVR
-607 LSRAFGVPDAAR
+607 LGRALGLPDATR
-619 EPWEGL
+619 DPWEGL
-625 VTLVDSDD
+625 VMLVDADAD
-633 GGKIGLVV
+633 GKIGVVV

-646 QQQVVIKSVES
+646 QQQVVIKSVEA

-670 LGTGRVALI
+670 LGNGRVALI
-679 LDVAGLAESV
+679 LDVAGLADAA
-689 EGTRRSPESAA
+689 GGDGQSPASAA

>member
-1 MDELDQLRQTY
+1 VDELEQLRQTY

-30 DNGWADGDTLNGAFR
+30 DNGRADADTLNDAFR

-73 DRLRLGKLAVDPD
+73 DRLRLGRLVVDPE

-103 AAQAGSEMPDGY
+103 AAQAGADMAEGY

-122 LQSLAQAAGAAEETQ
+122 LQSLAQAAGSAESPAACEPEESRVE
-137 AANGGESAAPNERDP
+137 AAP
-152 AAAVPTADVPL
+152 AAAAAPL

-168 LLSPPADLFRQ
+168 QLSPPANLFRE

-185 LIRALEHLGS
+185 LMSALERLGS

-200 DANALPPL
+200 DTAALPPL
-208 ADFDADQCY
+208 ADLDAEHCY

-228 GLDAIRGVFDLAV
+228 GPEAIQDVFDLTV
-241 DASALEIVELTA
+241 DKSALEIVELA
-253 QPTDPAIAAGTA
+253 MQPA
-265 EAVPEATAPTP
+265 EAATP
-276 AMAPSGPQPRED
+276 ASGPENAADGATSTPAAALPAASSPAPSG
-288 ASSGAPAAQSKAAP
+288 AANAPSKAAT

-349 IEEMS
+349 IEELT

-387 AATGKNVR
+387 VETGKNVR
-395 LLIGG
+395 LLISG

-420 VRNAVD
+420 IRNAVD

-431 PAERSANGKPAQ
+431 PAERLANGKPAL

-481 LLDADAVLT
+481 LLSPDAALT
-490 DEQLDNLIFLPG
+490 EDQLDNLIFLPG
-502 LSTAETVSDISG
+502 LSTAETVSEISG

-537 VAGRGSTFYL
+537 VAGKGSTFYL

-576 ESLRPLAR
+576 ESLRPQAR
-584 DVHRLIGG
+584 DIHRLVGG
-592 GEVLHV
+592 GEVLYV

-607 LSRAFGVPDAAR
+607 LGRAFDVPDATR

-625 VTLVDSDD
+625 VMLVDADA
-633 GGKIGLVV
+633 GGKVGVVV

-646 QQQVVIKSVES
+646 QQQVVIKSVEA

-670 LGTGRVALI
+670 LGNGRVALI
-679 LDVAGLAESV
+679 LDMAGLAEV
-689 EGTRRSPESAA
+689 ADGTGRSPASAA